1 MKETAETA
9 PPSVE
14 DIQKGWNELSIR
26 VAQLEAERTVLEH
39 ENKSLRSL
47 LEREI
52 SYRQTS
58 HTELVL
64 MLTNLVSK
72 LPINDAGVIVSK
84 LVEHN
89 TNVSQM
95 LAALVNGTADG
106 NLPEPVLLK
115 TLEESKR
122 ELNAALK
129 PVADELLKL
138 DVPLEQEMVQSLA
151 QKPELFFSPA
161 VVRANRGFVKG
172 YIPRERI
179 IKEFGEEALVFFNDR
194 TTDPKLNPRPKPEEI
209 AMEFKPEFEALFQQN
224 PNLVAAKR
232 AELMALYKKVQ
243 ASRAP
248 TETARAQKN
257 AFFRLSFLLELLH
270 FYEHQDTEP
279 HDVVFANRLPSLI
292 EQLALGGPLEH
303 LDEKLIVQAEA
314 LLAYV
319 TSTMHRQMIVNNVGK
334 AGGKAKTLKFVLKLR
349 AGKLPES
356 EEEQVIPEFV
366 KHLVPLR
373 VVPQP
378 PTIIGVL
385 RLVPPDRQLMV
396 ARAILRCDRIAREQA
411 ETLAKAVAAEL
422 GLKQPLETAKLDVG
436 DPATIERQGAW
447 LKVKTLLTQRSE
459 PAVVAAAIRARLHAK
474 YDSDEI
480 KQSWVTLT
488 EADPMTLIK
497 VFCQIPYLPDGSTDP
512 LARTI
517 IESNVTRL
525 THEKYAA
532 IYKKVVN
539 SLRSTLAARPDHPT
553 VMNFLALVKWVDPEA
568 AQKFSMDVGI
578 PVAA

>member
-1 MKETAETA
+1 MKETVETV

-26 VAQLEAERTVLEH
+26 VAQLEAERAVLTH
-39 ENKSLRSL
+39 ENKSLRAL

-64 MLTNLVSK
+64 MLTNMVSK
-72 LPINDAGVIVSK
+72 LPINDTGVIVSK

-95 LAALVNGTADG
+95 LAAMVNGTADG

-115 TLEESKR
+115 SLEESKR
-122 ELNAALK
+122 EISAALK
-129 PVADELLKL
+129 PIVDELLKL
-138 DVPLEQEMVQSLA
+138 DPPLEESMVRSLA
-151 QKPELFFSPA
+151 EKPESFFSPA

-179 IKEFGEEALVFFNDR
+179 VKEFGEEALAFFNDR

-209 AMEFKPEFEALFQQN
+209 ALEFKPDFEAWFQQN
-224 PNLVAAKR
+224 PNLVASKR
-232 AELMALYKKVQ
+232 QELSALYKKVQ
-243 ASRAP
+243 ASRAQ
-248 TETARAQKN
+248 TEQARAQKN
-257 AFFRLSFLLELLH
+257 AFFRLSFLIELLH
-270 FYEHQDTEP
+270 FYEHSDTEP
-279 HDVVFANRLPSLI
+279 HDVVFANRLPSLV
-292 EQLALGGPLEH
+292 EQLALGGPLEQ
-303 LDEKLIVQAEA
+303 LDEKLIVQAEG
-314 LLAYV
+314 LLAHV

-334 AGGKAKTLKFVLKLR
+334 GGGKAKTLKFVLKLR

-378 PTIIGVL
+378 PTVVAVL
-385 RLVPPDRQLMV
+385 RLVPPDRQLTV
-396 ARAILRCDRIAREQA
+396 ARAILRCDRIAKEQA
-411 ETLAKAVAAEL
+411 EALAKTVAAEL
-422 GLKQPLETAKLDVG
+422 GLKAPLETAKVEVG
-436 DPATIERQGAW
+436 DPAVIERQGAW
-447 LKVKTLLTQRSE
+447 LKIKTLLSQRSD
-459 PAVVAAAIRARLHAK
+459 PAVVAAAIRARLHTK
-474 YDSDEI
+474 YDPDEI
-480 KQSWVTLT
+480 KQSWITLT
-488 EADPMTLIK
+488 EADPMSLIK
-497 VFCQIPYLPDGSTDP
+497 VFCQLPYLPDGTTDP

-532 IYKKVVN
+532 TYKKVVN

-553 VMNFLALVKWVDPEA
+553 VMNFIALIKWVDPEA
-568 AQKFSMDVGI
+568 AQKFSVDVGI